1 MKNILV
7 ITARCLHSFLS
18 LDLFDQQPMMVME
31 GDPNQNLDHELGTE
45 VVPSASNQ
53 SLARRKRSASDGA
66 SIEDYMFSLTE
77 VASQTIAADQAEF
90 GDSWTFEL
98 VIDLPILDI
107 GDMTDIKIELFGLDP
122 DYGLERRALIRQA
135 GTSEPI

>member
-1 MKNILV
+1 MKNIFVLA
-7 ITARCLHSFLS
+7 ARCLHSFLS

-31 GDPNQNLDHELGTE
+31 GDPNRNLDHELGSE
-45 VVPSASNQ
+45 VVPPASNQ
-53 SLARRKRSASDGA
+53 SLARKKRSASDGA

-122 DYGLERRALIRQA
+122 DYGLGRRALIRQA
-135 GTSEPI
+135 GPSKPI

>member
-1 MKNILV
+1 
-7 ITARCLHSFLS
+7 
-18 LDLFDQQPMMVME
+18 MMVME

-45 VVPSASNQ
+45 VVPSVSNQ

-98 VIDLPILDI
+98 VIDLPILDTS
-107 GDMTDIKIELFGLDP
+107 DMTDIKIELFGLDP
-122 DYGLERRALIRQA
+122 DYGLGRNTLIRQA
-135 GTSEPI
+135 GISDPI